1 MAKLPQASRSNVSER
16 LSSWTSAPPTEKL
29 PAPASNSSS
38 SRKERTPSAK
48 PTVAKP
54 ASSKPP
60 ASADTKP
67 ARHDELLILDVLFG
81 ANQTSASL
89 SKRVLIRS
97 SGVHYLVLSSCEPR
111 TGAVAFSGRTV
122 WKNPYGYLPAE
133 LFPFLPFFGQVAL
146 AYLALSLGW
155 AYMCR
160 RHWEHLLPL
169 QVVIGWV
176 LVLGVVE
183 GATWYLAYR
192 AFNHG
197 GARGTLPTIVG
208 VLVSTTRKTVARL
221 LVLAAC
227 LGYGVV
233 RPTLDTPTLHRMC
246 AFGAAYFSCSAA
258 HDVCANISNMAEYS
272 IPVRLLLVL
281 PTGLLDAA
289 FYFWAFGALTS
300 TLGELGAR
308 SGSAKMLL
316 YRRFSRLLAVA
327 VTISAI
333 WISSQLGL
341 ILADDLDGRWASL
354 WLFDAFWHVLYF
366 GLLLAITILWSPS
379 ANNLQL
385 SIDIDELPSPATEVG
400 MAMRGD

>member
-1 MAKLPQASRSNVSER
+1 LKALNWLLLTHHAAANTYKYRGELLLPDVIQYRRVGMFAPKDAPSVGHPGDGTSSVSIDLRFQRSSPVHAGVVQVLVFNSAELPRLGAHLAGAADRSRCCTAALIARKVLGCRVAGQLIIADPSARRRLAHARRLSTTSKDQTMAKLPQASRSNVSER

-183 GATWYLAYR
+183 GATWYSR
-192 AFNHG
+192 
-197 GARGTLPTIVG
+197 
-208 VLVSTTRKTVARL
+208 
-221 LVLAAC
+221 
-227 LGYGVV
+227 
-233 RPTLDTPTLHRMC
+233 C
-246 AFGAAYFSCSAA
+246 A
-258 HDVCANISNMAEYS
+258 
-272 IPVRLLLVL
+272 
-281 PTGLLDAA
+281 
-289 FYFWAFGALTS
+289 
-300 TLGELGAR
+300 
-308 SGSAKMLL
+308 
-316 YRRFSRLLAVA
+316 
-327 VTISAI
+327 
-333 WISSQLGL
+333 
-341 ILADDLDGRWASL
+341 
-354 WLFDAFWHVLYF
+354 
-366 GLLLAITILWSPS
+366 
-379 ANNLQL
+379 
-385 SIDIDELPSPATEVG
+385 
-400 MAMRGD
+400 

>member
-1 MAKLPQASRSNVSER
+1 MRLKALNWLLLTHHAAANTYKYRGELLLPDVIQYRRVGMFAPKDAPSVGHPGDGTSSVSIDLRFQRSSPVHAGVVQVLVFNSAELPRLGAHLAGAADRSRCCTAALIARKVLGCRVAGQLIIADPSARRRLAHARRLSTTSKDQTMAKLPQASRSNVSER

-146 AYLALSLGW
+146 AYLVRVTLPLAILDPL
-155 AYMCR
+155 APC
-160 RHWEHLLPL
+160 LLPCGSTL
-169 QVVIGWV
+169 LALLHPPRGAWIESRIWSRPSASAGPTCAAAIGSTCCPCRWSSA
-176 LVLGVVE
+176 GCSCSE
-183 GATWYLAYR
+183 WSR
-192 AFNHG
+192 AP
-197 GARGTLPTIVG
+197 RGTL
-208 VLVSTTRKTVARL
+208 
-221 LVLAAC
+221 AAPD
-227 LGYGVV
+227 G
-233 RPTLDTPTLHRMC
+233 HRM
-246 AFGAAYFSCSAA
+246 
-258 HDVCANISNMAEYS
+258 
-272 IPVRLLLVL
+272 
-281 PTGLLDAA
+281 
-289 FYFWAFGALTS
+289 ALS
-300 TLGELGAR
+300 
-308 SGSAKMLL
+308 
-316 YRRFSRLLAVA
+316 
-327 VTISAI
+327 
-333 WISSQLGL
+333 
-341 ILADDLDGRWASL
+341 
-354 WLFDAFWHVLYF
+354 
-366 GLLLAITILWSPS
+366 
-379 ANNLQL
+379 
-385 SIDIDELPSPATEVG
+385 ATE
-400 MAMRGD
+400 